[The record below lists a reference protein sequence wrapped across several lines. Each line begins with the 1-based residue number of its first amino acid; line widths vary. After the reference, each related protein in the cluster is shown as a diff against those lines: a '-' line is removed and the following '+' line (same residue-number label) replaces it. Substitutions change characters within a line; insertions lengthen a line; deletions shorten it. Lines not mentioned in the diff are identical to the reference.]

1 MNRLLR
7 MITLGAAITTILP
20 VGHLVAQ
27 SADPVNGTWELNLAK
42 SSFDP
47 GPAPKSQTR
56 TYDSDGQTVKHI
68 SNGVNAEGKPT
79 QVAYTASY
87 DGKDYPITGNPVADT
102 ISLKRIDNVTVE
114 ATLKKDGRVVSTTT
128 RVISKDGKEILFRT
142 NGTNA
147 KGAAVK
153 NILVFDKR

>member
-20 VGHLVAQ
+20 VGHTVAQ

-56 TYDSDGQTVKHI
+56 TYESDGQTVKHI

-102 ISLKRIDNVTVE
+102 ISLKRIDNDTVE

-128 RVISKDGKEILFRT
+128 RVISKDGKEILFKT

-147 KGAAVK
+147 RGEAVK